1 MGAGRALQR
10 FLGFLALFAADLHGA
25 LSVPGTGLCL
35 GLWWVEGRGSV
46 LAVRAIQAQGLM
58 GGFLEESVLERELV
72 RQAGEEENSGDSW
85 LDQKP
90 RGPRHLLCLT
100 HKETESQREGL
111 VGLC

>member
-1 MGAGRALQR
+1 MASWPSLPQTFTEPCLFRAR
-10 FLGFLALFAADLHGA
+10 ACAWD
-25 LSVPGTGLCL
+25 V
-35 GLWWVEGRGSV
+35 WWVEGRGSV

>member
-1 MGAGRALQR
+1 MEPCLFRAR
-10 FLGFLALFAADLHGA
+10 ACARDM
-25 LSVPGTGLCL
+25 S
-35 GLWWVEGRGSV
+35 WVEERGSV
-46 LAVRAIQAQGLM
+46 LAVRAIRARGLM
-58 GGFLEESVLERELV
+58 GGFLEEWVLERELV
-72 RQAGEEENSGDSW
+72 RQAGAEGNSGDSG